1 MLPAARESRTGA
13 IETVINSMYCHTT
26 CQVDQ
31 LQKRMK
37 TTPVTPQDFT
47 RSVLAVPP
55 LCMGSDGMPC
65 AVENRRLVESLSAAG
80 ITTFVYGGNANLFHL
95 SCSEFAATLEQTAAA
110 VPDEAW
116 LLPSIGPDFGK
127 ARDQIAILRAL
138 RFPAA
143 MLLPGSSPSTLSGVA
158 DGVRRLADALG
169 APLVLYLKSETYIA
183 IESLQ
188 ALMREGKVCG
198 VKYAV
203 PRSDP
208 SVDDYLKRLVESCGA
223 DNLISGFG
231 ERPAV
236 AHCRSFGIK
245 AFTSGLVCIAPH
257 LSFKLLGALARG
269 SYDEAESVRKRFL
282 ALEDLRDAHSPISV
296 LHAAVAAL
304 GIADTGPIT
313 PFMSNVLDAE
323 VLAAI
328 TAESKRLRSAELD
341 P

>member
-1 MLPAARESRTGA
+1 
-13 IETVINSMYCHTT
+13 
-26 CQVDQ
+26 
-31 LQKRMK
+31 MK
-37 TTPVTPQDFT
+37 TTPVTYQDLT

-55 LCMGSDGMPC
+55 LCTRRDGMPC
-65 AVENRRLVESLSAAG
+65 AAENQKLVALLSGAG
-80 ITTFVYGGNANLFHL
+80 ISTFVYGGNANAFHL
-95 SCSEFAATLEQTAAA
+95 SCAEFAATLEQAAAA
-110 VPDEAW
+110 VPADAW

-127 ARDQIAILRAL
+127 ARDQIAILRGL

-158 DGVRRLADALG
+158 EGIRRLADALG
-169 APLVLYLKSETYIA
+169 APLVLYLKSETYIP

-188 ALMREGKVCG
+188 SLAREGRVCG

-203 PRSDP
+203 PRTDP
-208 SVDDYLKRLVESCGA
+208 SVDDYLKRLVASCGVEI
-223 DNLISGFG
+223 LISGFG

-257 LSFKLLGALARG
+257 LSSRLLRALARED
-269 SYDEAESVRKRFL
+269 YDEAESLRKQFL

-313 PFMSNVLDAE
+313 PFMSNVSDE
-323 VLAAI
+323 RVLASIA
-328 TAESKRLRSAELD
+328 AESKRLRTADLGR
-341 P
+341 

>member
-1 MLPAARESRTGA
+1 
-13 IETVINSMYCHTT
+13 
-26 CQVDQ
+26 
-31 LQKRMK
+31 MK
-37 TTPVTPQDFT
+37 TTPVTSQDLT

-55 LCMGSDGMPC
+55 LCMRHDGMPS
-65 AVENRRLVESLSAAG
+65 AVENQKLVAFLAAAG
-80 ITTFVYGGNANLFHL
+80 ISTFVYGGNANAFHL
-95 SCSEFAATLEQTAAA
+95 SCAEFAATLEQAAAA

-127 ARDQIAILRAL
+127 ARDQIAILRGL

-143 MLLPGSSPSTLSGVA
+143 MLLPGSSPSTLGGVA
-158 DGVRRLADALG
+158 DGIRRLADALG

-183 IESLQ
+183 IGSLQ
-188 ALMREGKVCG
+188 SLTREGRVCG

-203 PRSDP
+203 PRNDP
-208 SVDDYLKRLVESCGA
+208 SVDEYLKSLVASCGA
-223 DNLISGFG
+223 EVLVSGFG

-257 LSFKLLGALARG
+257 LSSRLLGALARG
-269 SYDEAESVRKRFL
+269 HYDEAESLRKRFL
-282 ALEDLRDAHSPISV
+282 ALEDIRDAHSPISV

-313 PFMSNVLDAE
+313 PFMSSVSDERVLEGIA
-323 VLAAI
+323 
-328 TAESKRLRSAELD
+328 AESQRLRAADLD
-341 P
+341 R

>member
-1 MLPAARESRTGA
+1 
-13 IETVINSMYCHTT
+13 
-26 CQVDQ
+26 
-31 LQKRMK
+31 MK

-55 LCMGSDGMPC
+55 LCMRPDGMPC
-65 AVENRRLVESLSAAG
+65 AVENRRLIEFLSAAG
-80 ITTFVYGGNANLFHL
+80 IATFVYGGNANLFHL
-95 SCSEFAATLEQTAAA
+95 SCAEYAATLEQTVAA

-127 ARDQIAILRAL
+127 ARDQIKVLRDL

-143 MLLPGSSPSTLSGVA
+143 MLLPGSSPSTLGGVV
-158 DGVRRLADALG
+158 DGVRRLADALA
-169 APLVLYLKSETYIA
+169 APLILYLKSESYIA
-183 IESLQ
+183 VESLQ
-188 ALMREGKVCG
+188 ALLREGRVCG

-203 PRSDP
+203 PRPDP
-208 SVDDYLKRLVESCGA
+208 SVDDYLQRLVGSSGA

-257 LSFKLLGALARG
+257 LSSRLLGALARG
-269 SYDEAESVRKRFL
+269 RYDEADSLRKQFL
-282 ALEDLRDAHSPISV
+282 ALEDVRDAHSPISV

-304 GIADTGPIT
+304 GIAATGPIT

-323 VLAAI
+323 ILATI
-328 TAESKRLRSAELD
+328 TAESKRLQQADLD
-341 P
+341 R

>member
-1 MLPAARESRTGA
+1 
-13 IETVINSMYCHTT
+13 
-26 CQVDQ
+26 
-31 LQKRMK
+31 MK
-37 TTPVTPQDFT
+37 TTPLTPQDFT

-55 LCMGSDGMPC
+55 LCMRPDGMPC
-65 AVENRRLVESLSAAG
+65 SVENQRLVEFLSAAG
-80 ITTFVYGGNANLFHL
+80 IATFVYGGNANLFHL
-95 SCSEFAATLEQTAAA
+95 SCAEFAAMLEQAVAA

-127 ARDQIAILRAL
+127 ARDQIAILRGL

-143 MLLPGSSPSTLSGVA
+143 MLLPGSSPSTLGGVA
-158 DGVRRLADALG
+158 DGVRRLADALA

-183 IESLQ
+183 VESLK
-188 ALMREGKVCG
+188 ALLREGRVCG

-203 PRSDP
+203 PRPDP
-208 SVDDYLKRLVESCGA
+208 SADDYLKRLVESFGA
-223 DNLISGFG
+223 ENLISGFG

-257 LSFKLLGALARG
+257 LSTRLLQALARG
-269 SYDEAESVRKRFL
+269 HFDEADSVRKRFL
-282 ALEDLRDAHSPISV
+282 ALEDIRDAHSPISV

-313 PFMSNVLDAE
+313 PFMSNVLDAGT
-323 VLAAI
+323 LAAI
-328 TAESKRLRSAELD
+328 TAESKRLYGADVDR
-341 P
+341 